1 MKLVLV
7 PILSALLGVFPGE
20 ALACRMSPPVVT
32 RTSIELAAHS
42 DLVFIAHVDKVRP
55 LDAADQAFLKDFPA
69 NTKVGVIY
77 TMPTAVAEYTVVR
90 VLKGSGPMAALL
102 QSATWDCGGLMM
114 ETGGEYLIFANRQ
127 VDVRGTV
134 APIEGSFPL
143 QGFTEAAAELQK
155 IDTFLTPK
163 ASTTL

>member
-1 MKLVLV
+1 MKMLLVS
-7 PILSALLGVFPGE
+7 ILSALLSVFPGK
-20 ALACRMSPPVVT
+20 AFACRMSPPVIT
-32 RTSIELAAHS
+32 RTSIELAAQS

-77 TMPTAVAEYTVVR
+77 TMPTALTEYTVVR
-90 VLKGSGPMAALL
+90 VLKGVAPMPALL
-102 QSATWDCGGLMM
+102 QSATWNCGGLIM
-114 ETGGEYLIFANRQ
+114 EKGGEYLIFANRQ

-163 ASTTL
+163 ASTDL